1 MSATVNEERVELIV
15 EGEVFW
21 GRVNGMNDNDEL
33 RWLGLEPFD
42 MIGGFN
48 ENDGP
53 TLVNFCAANHEYH
66 IVTYTSEDRY
76 VNRYVPGQST
86 YRLATGDKNPYL
98 VYNPWVNPLRRLV
111 VEDFLSQL
119 DREADDIDRRRKL

>member
-1 MSATVNEERVELIV
+1 LFVSLRGPIDGFTKCSRLYAKDSTAKCVVRSRAPRGVYHIGRERVLFQDRFEASPVI
-15 EGEVFW
+15 GI
-21 GRVNGMNDNDEL
+21 NDNDEL

-66 IVTYTSEDRY
+66 IVTCTSEDRY
-76 VNRYVPGQST
+76 VNRYVPGQRT
-86 YRLATGDKNPYL
+86 YRLATG
-98 VYNPWVNPLRRLV
+98 
-111 VEDFLSQL
+111 
-119 DREADDIDRRRKL
+119 